1 MKLRLTKTFFLLP
14 IIVLLLLITISY
26 IYVSTSAKDKTYT
39 SISEIP
45 FNKTVLLLGTSKFMN
60 NGEVNLFFTTRCDAA
75 AELWEKGK
83 VLNIIISGDSTSK
96 TYDEPELMRQELLS
110 KGLPDSIM
118 ILHKKGFNTSASII
132 FCKNNNINEL
142 TIVSQKFHNQ
152 RAIVISK
159 SMGINAIGYN
169 ANPVYTTY
177 GTRVMMREWLARVK
191 LVFELVHL

>member
-1 MKLRLTKTFFLLP
+1 MKLRQIKTFFLFL

-26 IYVSTSAKDKTYT
+26 IYVSTNAKDKTYT

-45 FNKTVLLLGTSKFMN
+45 FNKTALLLGTSKFMN
-60 NGEVNLFFTTRCDAA
+60 NGEVNLFFTTRCDAV

-83 VLNIIISGDSTSK
+83 VLSIIISGDSTSK
-96 TYDEPELMRQELLS
+96 TYDEPEMMRQELLS
-110 KGLPDSIM
+110 KGLPDSIL
-118 ILHKKGFNTSASII
+118 ILHKSGYNTKASII
-132 FCKNNNINEL
+132 FCKNNNINDL

-159 SMGINAIGYN
+159 NMDINAIGYN

-177 GTRVMMREWLARVK
+177 GTRVMMREWFARVK
-191 LVFELVHL
+191 LIFNLIFG